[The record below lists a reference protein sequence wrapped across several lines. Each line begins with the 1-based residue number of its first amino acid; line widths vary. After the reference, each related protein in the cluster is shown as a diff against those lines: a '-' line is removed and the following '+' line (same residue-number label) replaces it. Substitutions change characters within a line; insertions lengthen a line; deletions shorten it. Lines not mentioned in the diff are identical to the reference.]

1 MAFIDCTG
9 PEQRAS
15 LSTGSTAGTS
25 YQNDVEAQLVAQAI
39 QQLLSG
45 LHAIQPNDIGV
56 ITPYSGQVTLPV
68 PPSPHT
74 PLTFPSP
81 PPSAPLP
88 FPLPTLPL
96 PSLPLPPLPLPPLP
110 LPSPPQ
116 APLSAQST
124 LQLVR
129 VSQPKLKTQSSL

>member
-15 LSTGSTAGTS
+15 LSPGSTAGTS

-81 PPSAPLP
+81 GAFVCPIYLTASQSQSAK
-88 FPLPTLPL
+88 
-96 PSLPLPPLPLPPLP
+96 
-110 LPSPPQ
+110 
-116 APLSAQST
+116 A
-124 LQLVR
+124 
-129 VSQPKLKTQSSL
+129 